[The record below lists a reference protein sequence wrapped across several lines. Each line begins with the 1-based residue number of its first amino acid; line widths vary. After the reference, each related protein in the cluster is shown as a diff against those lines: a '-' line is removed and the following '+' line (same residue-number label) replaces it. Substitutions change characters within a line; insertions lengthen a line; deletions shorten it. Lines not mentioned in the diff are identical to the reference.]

1 MMMDTRNALQSRL
14 TDRYQTTVPEAVR
27 RALNLGKRD
36 RLDYRILPDGSVV
49 MTRADVQEDDPALS
63 AFLTFLARDIECSPS
78 SLRMIDAD
86 LRTKIVSL
94 TEGVAVD
101 LEAPLHEERE

>member
-1 MMMDTRNALQSRL
+1 MDARSALQSRL

-27 RALNLGKRD
+27 RALNLSKRD

-49 MTRADVQEDDPALS
+49 MTRADMQEDDPALS
-63 AFLTFLARDIECSPS
+63 AFLTFLARDIEQAPS
-78 SLRMIDAD
+78 SLRAVDAA
-86 LRTKIVSL
+86 LRTKIASL